1 MNRDIHIELYKEKDR
16 YCTYISEDGCSGYK
30 IKADTLN
37 DCAVQTADYIE
48 NTIKN
53 TEYETD

>member
-37 DCAVQTADYIE
+37 DCAAQTADYIE

-53 TEYETD
+53 TEY